1 MRHFKVISLIILG
14 VILAACQPAV
24 ISEGVTEV
32 VKDAHFFETTPTPAS
47 IKDGDSDLVMA
58 KAATATATI
67 AYPTPLSTY
76 KVPSSLVTV
85 SSTQSV
91 NPTATK
97 TSVPSNTP
105 TAASTQAPTS
115 VPTTAV
121 PTVTTVKTN
130 TPTNAP
136 TATSVVTAAPTSQ
149 AYMFA
154 VQAGSPVM
162 IQNFVNSSAGCSWQG
177 IAGQV
182 FDTDGSPIKNIVVK
196 AGGTWNGAA
205 VSLVGMTGA
214 ATSYGEGGYELVL
227 GTKVVA
233 SNQTVWVQLYDLSG
247 NVLSNKVNIST
258 TTDCTKNLVLLN
270 FKAISDGYSNYVPL
284 VE

>member
-1 MRHFKVISLIILG
+1 
-14 VILAACQPAV
+14 
-24 ISEGVTEV
+24 
-32 VKDAHFFETTPTPAS
+32 
-47 IKDGDSDLVMA
+47 
-58 KAATATATI
+58 
-67 AYPTPLSTY
+67 
-76 KVPSSLVTV
+76 
-85 SSTQSV
+85 
-91 NPTATK
+91 
-97 TSVPSNTP
+97 
-105 TAASTQAPTS
+105 
-115 VPTTAV
+115 
-121 PTVTTVKTN
+121 
-130 TPTNAP
+130 
-136 TATSVVTAAPTSQ
+136 
-149 AYMFA
+149 
-154 VQAGSPVM
+154 M

>member
-1 MRHFKVISLIILG
+1 MRHIKVVSLIILG

-32 VKDAHFFETTPTPAS
+32 VKEAHFFETTPTPAS
-47 IKDGDSDLVMA
+47 VKDGDSDAVMA
-58 KAATATATI
+58 KAGTATPTI

-76 KVPSSLVTV
+76 KVPSTLVTV
-85 SSTQSV
+85 SSTQGV
-91 NPTATK
+91 NPTATN
-97 TSVPSNTP
+97 TSVPTNTP
-105 TAASTQAPTS
+105 TTASTQAPTS
-115 VPTTAV
+115 IPTTAV
-121 PTVTTVKTN
+121 PTATSIKTN
-130 TPTNAP
+130 TPTIPPSA
-136 TATSVVTAAPTSQ
+136 TAIVTAAPTSLV
-149 AYMFA
+149 YPFA

-162 IQNFVNSSAGCSWQG
+162 IQNFVNSSAGCNWQG

-182 FDTDGSPIKNIVVK
+182 FDPDGSPIKNIVVK
-196 AGGTWNGAA
+196 AGGTWNGTS

-227 GTKVVA
+227 GTKVVT

-247 NVLSNKVNIST
+247 NTLSNKVFIST
-258 TTDCTKNLVLLN
+258 TADCTKNLVLLN
-270 FKAISDGYSNYVPL
+270 FKAISDGYSNYVPF

>member
-1 MRHFKVISLIILG
+1 MRHFKIISLIILG
-14 VILAACQPAV
+14 IILAACQPEAV
-24 ISEGVTEV
+24 TEGVTEV
-32 VKDAHFFETTPTPAS
+32 VREAHFFETTPTPAT
-47 IKDGDSDLVMA
+47 IKDGDSDALMA
-58 KAATATATI
+58 KAATATPTV

-91 NPTATK
+91 DPTATN
-97 TSVPSNTP
+97 TATP
-105 TAASTQAPTS
+105 TKTPTTANTQVPTS
-115 VPTTAV
+115 VPTTAI
-121 PTVTTVKTN
+121 PAATTVKTN
-130 TPTNAP
+130 TPTAP
-136 TATSVVTAAPTSQ
+136 SATAIVTAAPTSQ
-149 AYMFA
+149 VYPFA

-162 IQNFVNSSAGCSWQG
+162 IQNFVNSSAGCGWQG

-214 ATSYGEGGYELVL
+214 AASYGEGGYELVL

-247 NVLSNKVNIST
+247 NVLSNKVFIST
-258 TTDCTKNLVLLN
+258 TTDCTQNLVLLN
-270 FKAISDGYSNYVPL
+270 FKAISDGYSSYVPI